1 LKAPWIVVGTLAV
14 LLAVR
19 LPGPAAA
26 GALTEVDLGEVPFE
40 DTGVAAVDVAVE
52 APEGSTGL
60 LLHCGGFGDEAVGT
74 VQRILAPDGS
84 VYFDAEHPSGVWRAE
99 ATDDGVT
106 VLLPLVPR
114 GTVAAGTWTVSF
126 VVGTPR
132 AAHMRCRA
140 LQATGEG
147 SGQPTLRLDVHLLG
161 FPDGEAAHP
170 GRPLR
175 GLLRWLRRSLQAE
188 GVALQVTLH
197 DWEGADEATW
207 EILDLADDDQAE
219 LNALLRTA
227 RPEDPRAIPVFVVQQ
242 ITNHSRG
249 AAQILG
255 LSAGPPGGPAGTSKG
270 GLVVN
275 AMDLRFDPREVGR
288 ILEHE
293 LGHFL
298 GLFHTTEKHGAAE
311 DLLTDTPVCR
321 HDADGD
327 GVLESRECEEHGWTN
342 VMWWTMGHVRAGF
355 SEEQRWLLQH
365 HPRVAP

>member
-1 LKAPWIVVGTLAV
+1 MNVRWLVAALGVVW
-14 LLAVR
+14 LAVR
-19 LPGPAAA
+19 AARPASA
-26 GALTEVDLGEVPFE
+26 GGLTEVDLGEVPFE
-40 DTGVAAVDVAVE
+40 DTGVAAVDVVVE
-52 APEGSTGL
+52 APAGSTGL

-84 VYFDAEHPSGVWRAE
+84 VYFDAEQPSQTWRAE

-114 GTVAAGTWTVSF
+114 AEVAAGEWTVSF
-126 VVGTPR
+126 LVGTPR
-132 AAHMRCRA
+132 AAQMRCRA
-140 LQATGEG
+140 LQASGEG
-147 SGQPTLRLDVHLLG
+147 SGPPTLRLDLHLLG
-161 FPDGEAAHP
+161 FAAGEAARP
-170 GRPLR
+170 GPPVR
-175 GLLRWLRRSLQAE
+175 GLVRWLRRSLREE
-188 GVALQVTLH
+188 GVALEVTLH

-207 EILDLADDDQAE
+207 EVLDLADDDPGE

-227 RPEDPRAIPVFVVQQ
+227 EPDDPRVIPVFVVQQ
-242 ITNHSRG
+242 IVNHSRG
-249 AAQILG
+249 AAQVLG
-255 LSAGPPGGPAGTSKG
+255 LSAGPPGGLSGTSKG

-275 AMDLRFDPREVGR
+275 AMDLRFDPREVAR

-342 VMWWTMGHVRAGF
+342 VMWWTMGHARAGF